1 MEEGRHCEWA
11 HWSCKAM
18 CKPQALLG
26 AQRAHW
32 PELLLMNVQ
41 PGAGGGGAWVLPS
54 GGELLR
60 IPMMPPLQRRPFPL
74 LSQAL
79 SATPTPPPGLEAE
92 RLAQTAG
99 RRARCLESLPW
110 IPVVAPRI
118 AC

>member
-1 MEEGRHCEWA
+1 MGTLVMQ
-11 HWSCKAM
+11 S
-18 CKPQALLG
+18 
-26 AQRAHW
+26 
-32 PELLLMNVQ
+32 NVQ
-41 PGAGGGGAWVLPS
+41 TTGVAGSPEGPLARAVADECAAWCWGGGAWVLPS